1 MIDVNEV
8 RNVVEGSS
16 DYNKHRYQI
25 WDIWIKFRIKNG
37 FDCDLVKRTLR
48 TKQTDPRILDYKKM
62 KHIALERIRQFQ
74 NGENVFPIENLEP
87 KNVTLGEMIADYN
100 LTDDDK
106 IILSRILYP
115 NVKDRVSDYE
125 EIIEL
130 CEKRIKELEKEETK

>member
-25 WDIWIKFRIKNG
+25 WDIWIKFRIENG

-74 NGENVFPIENLEP
+74 NDENVFPIENLEP
-87 KNVTLGEMIADYN
+87 EDVTLDEMLEDYD
-100 LTDDDK
+100 LTSDD
-106 IILSRILYP
+106 IVILTRILYP

-125 EIIEL
+125 KIIEL
-130 CEKRIKELEKEETK
+130 CEKRIKELQKEENK

>member
-25 WDIWIKFRIKNG
+25 WDIWIKFRINNG

-62 KHIALERIRQFQ
+62 VHICSERIRQFQ
-74 NGENVFPIENLEP
+74 NNENVFPINTYEP
-87 KNVTLGEMIADYN
+87 KDITLGEMIADYDI
-100 LTDDDK
+100 TDDDVV
-106 IILSRILYP
+106 ILSRILYP
-115 NVKDRVSDYE
+115 NVENRVSDYQMVI
-125 EIIEL
+125 EI
-130 CEKRIKELEKEETK
+130 CEKRIKELEK

>member
-25 WDIWIKFRIKNG
+25 WDIWIKFRINNG

-62 KHIALERIRQFQ
+62 VHICSERIRQFQ
-74 NGENVFPIENLEP
+74 NNENVFPINTYEP
-87 KNVTLGEMIADYN
+87 KDITLGEMIADYDI
-100 LTDDDK
+100 TDDDVV
-106 IILSRILYP
+106 ILSRILYP
-115 NVKDRVSDYE
+115 NVENRVSDYQMVI
-125 EIIEL
+125 EI
-130 CEKRIKELEKEETK
+130 CEKRIRELEK

>member
-1 MIDVNEV
+1 MNELNDVRSYVN
-8 RNVVEGSS
+8 GAS

-25 WDIWIKFRIKNG
+25 WDIWIKFRINNG

-62 KHIALERIRQFQ
+62 KHICLERIRQFQ
-74 NGENVFPIENLEP
+74 NNENVFSIENVEP
-87 KNVTLGEMIADYN
+87 KDVTFEEMIDDYN

-106 IILSRILYP
+106 IILNRILYP
-115 NVKDRVSDYE
+115 NVENRVKDYE
-125 EIIEL
+125 KIIEL

>member
-25 WDIWIKFRIKNG
+25 WDIWIKFRINNG

-62 KHIALERIRQFQ
+62 VHICSERIRQFQ
-74 NGENVFPIENLEP
+74 NNENVFPINTYEP
-87 KNVTLGEMIADYN
+87 KNITLGEMIADYDI
-100 LTDDDK
+100 TDDDVV
-106 IILSRILYP
+106 ILSRILYP
-115 NVKDRVSDYE
+115 NVENRVSDYQMVI
-125 EIIEL
+125 EI
-130 CEKRIKELEKEETK
+130 CEKRIRELDK

>member
-8 RNVVEGSS
+8 RKVVEGSS

-25 WDIWIKFRIKNG
+25 WDIWIKFRINNG

-74 NGENVFPIENLEP
+74 NNENVFPIENFEP
-87 KNVTLGEMIADYN
+87 KDVTFEEMIDDYN

-106 IILSRILYP
+106 IILNRILYP
-115 NVKDRVSDYE
+115 NVENRVKDYE
-125 EIIEL
+125 QIIEL
-130 CEKRIKELEKEETK
+130 CEKRIKKLEKEEK

>member
-25 WDIWIKFRIKNG
+25 WDIWIKFRINNG

-62 KHIALERIRQFQ
+62 VHICSERIRQFQ
-74 NGENVFPIENLEP
+74 NNENVFPINTYEP
-87 KNVTLGEMIADYN
+87 KDITLGEMIADYDI
-100 LTDDDK
+100 TDDDVV
-106 IILSRILYP
+106 ILSRILYP
-115 NVKDRVSDYE
+115 NVENRVSDYQM
-125 EIIEL
+125 IIEI
-130 CEKRIKELEKEETK
+130 CEKKIRELEK

>member
-25 WDIWIKFRIKNG
+25 WDIWIKFRINNG

-62 KHIALERIRQFQ
+62 VHICSERIRQFQ
-74 NGENVFPIENLEP
+74 NNENVFPINTYEP
-87 KNVTLGEMIADYN
+87 KDITLGEMIADYDI
-100 LTDDDK
+100 TDDDVV
-106 IILSRILYP
+106 ILSRILYP
-115 NVKDRVSDYE
+115 NVENRVSDYRMVI
-125 EIIEL
+125 EI
-130 CEKRIKELEKEETK
+130 CEKRIRELDK

>member
-25 WDIWIKFRIKNG
+25 WDIWIKFRIENG

-48 TKQTDPRILDYKKM
+48 TKQTDPRILDYRKM

-74 NGENVFPIENLEP
+74 NNENVFPIENTEP
-87 KNVTLGEMIADYN
+87 KDVTFEEMIADYN
-100 LTDDDK
+100 LTYDDE
-106 IILSRILYP
+106 IILNRILYP
-115 NVKDRVSDYE
+115 NTSNRVKDYE
-125 EIIEL
+125 KIIEL

>member
-25 WDIWIKFRIKNG
+25 WDIWIKFRINNG

-62 KHIALERIRQFQ
+62 VHICSERIRQFQ
-74 NGENVFPIENLEP
+74 NNENVFPINTYEP
-87 KNVTLGEMIADYN
+87 KDITLGEMIADYDI
-100 LTDDDK
+100 TDDDVV
-106 IILSRILYP
+106 ILSRILYP
-115 NVKDRVSDYE
+115 NVENRVSDYQM
-125 EIIEL
+125 IIEI
-130 CEKRIKELEKEETK
+130 CEKRIKTLKK